1 MHFKIKHFSKIHS
14 SRRNVV
20 IPCWDVIVAIGYHS
34 LSRRD
39 GHPMLGCDNG
49 NSYWMMSQ
57 R

>member
-39 GHPMLGCDNG
+39 VVTPCWDVTMAIAIG
-49 NSYWMMSQ
+49 
-57 R
+57 